1 LAIDAS
7 KSLRS
12 AEPDD
17 CAPLLDDDETFDE
30 EDRSVELD
38 EDEAIGAGDGT
49 EEADFEVEER
59 LSVTIQSTST
69 EPEAPEADTVLSR
82 ALVES
87 ARSIVICSSIGRP
100 TARARPI

>member
-1 LAIDAS
+1 MAIDAS